1 MRSELLSI
9 IRKVSDV
16 LINKSVVADVLKI
29 TKMIQEANFDDQT
42 RTK

>member
-16 LINKSVVADVLKI
+16 LINKSAVADALKI
-29 TKMIQEANFDDQT
+29 TNMIREVKFQDKT
-42 RTK
+42 STK

>member
-16 LINKSVVADVLKI
+16 LINKSAVADVLKI
-29 TKMIQEANFDDQT
+29 TNMIREVTFQDKT
-42 RTK
+42 RAK

>member
-16 LINKSVVADVLKI
+16 LINKSAVADVLKI
-29 TKMIQEANFDDQT
+29 TNMIQEAKFQDKT